1 MQFEAFPRYIE
12 ELSREISGRGNFM
25 IPDYQRPYKWGID
38 ECETLWNDIKDAFKE
53 KQSESHFEYFLG
65 SIVTYKNS
73 ETKNLDIIDGQQ
85 RITTLTLL
93 FRAFYYYF
101 AKEAPGEEQKGYL
114 KNFGRFIWELDLG
127 TDKIVFDKPFLKSEV
142 ITDQDGECLQKILI
156 ENLDFE
162 YLEKSNSR
170 YAKNFLYF
178 KKAITDFINNTNND
192 ETSGVL
198 NFPKLCNTILGKTF
212 AVLFVT
218 CDSVDS
224 AMTIFNTLNSRGM
237 PLSNA
242 DIIKGYIYKNTKS
255 KEEFAKKWKGISSD
269 FEEYNS
275 KDDMSVLFIQAMHV
289 IRAINNYTDTTTL
302 SVLDFFTKKK
312 KGSFG
317 YNDGYLVKQE
327 KIDELMEFV
336 EILVY
341 FWANPQTY
349 LSKKAYRYFNVLSLH
364 QNDTWK
370 FFVAFLVWRNKANFI
385 KDKFNENFSK
395 EFEIYLL
402 DLLKAVT
409 AKFLSNDAS
418 TNTIKELVFK
428 MNAELNKGIDFSYNE
443 KIFLPDGFMDL
454 FSSSD
459 KNRRLDTKKV
469 KYILYLY
476 AHIYDDFSSDI
487 ENYKLEV
494 EHILPKTWQNIN
506 FDEWNE
512 ESHSEYLEQI
522 GNKILLNK
530 PTNIKC
536 ANNFFS
542 LKQDKYKDSKNSQEV
557 RDLGNRENKIWSKAD
572 IEARNKVIE
581 KALRDFVTK

>member
-1 MQFEAFPRYIE
+1 
-12 ELSREISGRGNFM
+12 
-25 IPDYQRPYKWGID
+25 
-38 ECETLWNDIKDAFKE
+38 
-53 KQSESHFEYFLG
+53 
-65 SIVTYKNS
+65 
-73 ETKNLDIIDGQQ
+73 
-85 RITTLTLL
+85 
-93 FRAFYYYF
+93 
-101 AKEAPGEEQKGYL
+101 
-114 KNFGRFIWELDLG
+114 
-127 TDKIVFDKPFLKSEV
+127 
-142 ITDQDGECLQKILI
+142 
-156 ENLDFE
+156 
-162 YLEKSNSR
+162 
-170 YAKNFLYF
+170 
-178 KKAITDFINNTNND
+178 
-192 ETSGVL
+192 
-198 NFPKLCNTILGKTF
+198 
-212 AVLFVT
+212 
-218 CDSVDS
+218 
-224 AMTIFNTLNSRGM
+224 
-237 PLSNA
+237 
-242 DIIKGYIYKNTKS
+242 
-255 KEEFAKKWKGISSD
+255 
-269 FEEYNS
+269 
-275 KDDMSVLFIQAMHV
+275 
-289 IRAINNYTDTTTL
+289 
-302 SVLDFFTKKK
+302 
-312 KGSFG
+312 
-317 YNDGYLVKQE
+317 
-327 KIDELMEFV
+327 MEFV

-385 KDKFNENFSK
+385 KDEFNENFSK

-428 MNAELNKGIDFSYNE
+428 MNAELNKGIDFSYKE

-469 KYILYLY
+469 KYLLYLY

-572 IEARNKVIE
+572 IEARNKAIE